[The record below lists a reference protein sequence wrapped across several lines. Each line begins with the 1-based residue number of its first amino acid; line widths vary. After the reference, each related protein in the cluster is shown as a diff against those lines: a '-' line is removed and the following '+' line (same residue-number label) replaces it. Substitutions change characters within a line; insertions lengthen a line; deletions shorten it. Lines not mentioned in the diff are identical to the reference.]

1 MPNITAKIPNI
12 DEVTA
17 INSGEF
23 VICLAVAAGIINID
37 VINNNPTILKETATT
52 IVINN
57 IINNWLNK
65 VFKPSDFASFSFI
78 VVKTNDDQLK
88 NRKVNTTNPPKTI
101 KKISKSSP

>member
-57 IINNWLNK
+57 LH
-65 VFKPSDFASFSFI
+65 
-78 VVKTNDDQLK
+78 
-88 NRKVNTTNPPKTI
+88 
-101 KKISKSSP
+101 

>member
-57 IINNWLNK
+57 IINN
-65 VFKPSDFASFSFI
+65 
-78 VVKTNDDQLK
+78 
-88 NRKVNTTNPPKTI
+88 
-101 KKISKSSP
+101 